1 MIVSP
6 VLLLLVAIFNLLRVI
21 LVIIV
26 INQFIL
32 YRTQII
38 LLVNRFSLLLLECFV
53 VAGSDVAPA
62 VHLQLDKAIVEPG
75 VCV

>member
-21 LVIIV
+21 LVIIAS
-26 INQFIL
+26 NQLVL
-32 YRTQII
+32 YCAQII

-53 VAGSDVAPA
+53 VARSDVAPA
-62 VHLQLDKAIVEPG
+62 VHLQLDKAIVEAG